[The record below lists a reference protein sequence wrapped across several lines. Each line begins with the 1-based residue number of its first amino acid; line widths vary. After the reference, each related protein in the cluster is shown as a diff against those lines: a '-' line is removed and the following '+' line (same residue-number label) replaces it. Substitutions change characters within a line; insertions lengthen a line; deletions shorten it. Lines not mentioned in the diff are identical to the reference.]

1 LSAAA
6 IVRVVCPAKGATTA
20 RRPSEC
26 ASAAARLRRPISGIE
41 LRHDHR
47 HGLAELVGR
56 LDGGDELRPAVERV
70 GALAVSISLKASA
83 MR

>member
-1 LSAAA
+1 MNGSTSGPNDERHLVGYQAADE
-6 IVRVVCPAKGATTA
+6 VHVTVQTV
-20 RRPSEC
+20 
-26 ASAAARLRRPISGIE
+26 E

-56 LDGGDELRPAVERV
+56 LDGDGELRPAVERV
-70 GALAVSISLKASA
+70 GALAVSISLTASA